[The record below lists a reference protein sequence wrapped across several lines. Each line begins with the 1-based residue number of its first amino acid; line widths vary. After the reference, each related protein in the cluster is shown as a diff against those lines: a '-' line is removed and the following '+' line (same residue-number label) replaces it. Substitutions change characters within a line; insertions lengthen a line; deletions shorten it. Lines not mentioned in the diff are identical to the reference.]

1 MIGAIVRRTYRRL
14 FVGVRW
20 YRVNRFLH
28 EMSLHGLGVLNY
40 ESDRVSGEHQTLV
53 RALKETPDA
62 HPVVLDIGANVGNYA
77 RSVMRLCPAA
87 QVFAFEPHPATF
99 ARTAEAARESGFTAI
114 NAACGADVG
123 HMTLFDYEGHESG
136 SEHASLYV
144 DVIEGIHGGRPA
156 GREVAVTTID
166 AFVAERGID
175 HIRLL
180 KIDTEGHEAAVL
192 RGARETLVAG
202 KVDLVQ
208 FEFNEMHVASRTFF
222 RDFLELLPGFRLHR
236 VLPDGWVPLPY
247 APVTCEIFAFQN
259 ILAVREGLPGDDRAS
274 DAGRARRRTR

>member
-1 MIGAIVRRTYRRL
+1 MIGAVVRRAYRRL

-28 EMSLHGLGVLNY
+28 ELSLRGLGILNY
-40 ESDRVSGEHQTLV
+40 ENDRVSGERHTLV
-53 RALKETPDA
+53 RALTGTSDA
-62 HPVVLDIGANVGNYA
+62 RPVVLDVGANVGNYA
-77 RSVMRLCPAA
+77 RSVMQLCPEAR
-87 QVFAFEPHPATF
+87 VFAFEPHPGTF
-99 ARTAEAARESGFTAI
+99 ARTAAAAREDGFTAV
-114 NAACGADVG
+114 NAACGAEVG
-123 HMTLFDYEGHESG
+123 QLMLFDYEGHESG
-136 SEHASLYV
+136 SEHASLYA

-166 AFVAERGID
+166 AFVAEHGIE

-192 RGARETLVAG
+192 RGARKTLASG
-202 KVDLVQ
+202 MVDLVQ

-222 RDFLELLPGFRLHR
+222 RDFIDLLPGFRLHR

-247 APVTCEIFAFQN
+247 EPVSCEIFAFQN
-259 ILAVREGLPGDDRAS
+259 ILAVRDIPPPEGSR
-274 DAGRARRRTR
+274 